1 MQTPP
6 RPPPGPLVAPPAPR
20 RIRGANAGFAGPAG
34 LIGPARPRVL
44 MPPLIFGNGG
54 VPPPG
59 GGPAR
64 SRSRSRTQK
73 QKQQKRKQKQT
84 RKQK

>member
-6 RPPPGPLVAPPAPR
+6 RPPPAPLVPPPAPR
-20 RIRGANAGFAGPAG
+20 RIRGANAGFAGPA
-34 LIGPARPRVL
+34 RPRVV

>member
-6 RPPPGPLVAPPAPR
+6 RPPPAPLVAPPAPR
-20 RIRGANAGFAGPAG
+20 RIRAGPANARFA
-34 LIGPARPRVL
+34 GPARPRVL
-44 MPPLIFGNGG
+44 VPPLIFGNGG
-54 VPPPG
+54 MPPPG
-59 GGPAR
+59 GEPAR
-64 SRSRSRTQK
+64 SRSRSRSQK

>member
-6 RPPPGPLVAPPAPR
+6 RPPPAPLVPPPAPR
-20 RIRGANAGFAGPAG
+20 RIRGANAGFAGPA
-34 LIGPARPRVL
+34 RPRVV

-64 SRSRSRTQK
+64 SRSRK
-73 QKQQKRKQKQT
+73 QKQRKQRKQKQT
-84 RKQK
+84 RKQKQQKN

>member
-20 RIRGANAGFAGPAG
+20 RNRAGPANARFA
-34 LIGPARPRVL
+34 GPARPRVL
-44 MPPLIFGNGG
+44 VPPLIFGNGG
-54 VPPPG
+54 MPPPG
-59 GGPAR
+59 GEPAR